1 MSVKVSKVSD
11 TQQLIQ
17 KCQADTQISREDQA
31 KINQF
36 SKLNMRTHD
45 LRRDIKKLR
54 DDLDAI
60 QDAQQLIEESF
71 GEGLKLFIGEAL
83 IDVDEDTATKYY
95 EGLVEEKGD
104 DLDKKKDQ
112 LEEIESDMKD
122 LKSYLYAR
130 FGNSINLEEE

>member
-1 MSVKVSKVSD
+1 M
-11 TQQLIQ
+11 
-17 KCQADTQISREDQA
+17 
-31 KINQF
+31 F

-54 DDLDAI
+54 DDLDAL

-104 DLDKKKDQ
+104 DLEKKKDQ

>member
-54 DDLDAI
+54 DDLDAL

-104 DLDKKKDQ
+104 DLDKKTDQ